1 MTAAVK
7 VEWGLLTWRSRIV
20 CALYKQ
26 TFLDYLCKH
35 LYIIRIYNILIII
48 RYNAHPPTHM

>member
-26 TFLDYLCKH
+26 MFLDYLCKY